1 MFFLYL
7 LNSSDSYTYEIEIQ
21 MAFYSDDS
29 DDFYGDDY
37 EGDSYDGEEDY
48 PMKEMPE
55 HNEAIKHDQTNQPKE
70 DSVFC
75 ECRTCC
81 DDRSG
86 KYRNVTHGG
95 SGNHQFYLRQVEE
108 QQLEEYT
115 KRNGHLAKTDPLR
128 HACGNGAVTQRR
140 KKILDHRG
148 FCVHI
153 PNTKEPTPYIEIEK
167 MENKPK
173 TVWERGNEVRI
184 RLKEEK
190 KEKELCLKYTGLI
203 NDYHFYYEMMDTPSA
218 AFSRHHSF
226 VMASMSSTCSL
237 LEKGLWETK
246 KTGFRIGTTS
256 GNVDMG
262 LLVRKQSLKPWL
274 LDIGYGFYF
283 KNNSSIPISA
293 TTMWLSNYYMNQVFT
308 VAKTHVHDELEITR
322 FTPLSHMQRNMVTAQ
337 SGIVGL
343 LISRLFMPTSLPYE
357 QYEHTY
363 RDRFKQSRVIARRV
377 HSKKESEIFADNR
390 YGKSDKSDKSD
401 SFRSFELISKDD
413 AFSELRILYA
423 SEMDDLMKMIK
434 KYKRGLVNADTIR
447 DDPKFYRMIK
457 LWMSCL
463 KEAMSVTPGENIKHT
478 IDVLSV
484 VAEFPLLY
492 SSDMLSILSA
502 RVARLVKVTYSTAL
516 RLSYNKPNINSYY
529 VIGCRVGLLAFAAI
543 EPRMIDEYLA
553 PKLAI
558 CGFDGNNCSDAL
570 DNHVPSRCPIFG
582 KLRKKYEVHMPRTG
596 DCVWEICRKRNGGSE
611 IRSI

>member
-1 MFFLYL
+1 
-7 LNSSDSYTYEIEIQ
+7 
-21 MAFYSDDS
+21 MALYSDDS
-29 DDFYGDDY
+29 GDDFYGDDY
-37 EGDSYDGEEDY
+37 EGEYYSEDDDDWMEEV
-48 PMKEMPE
+48 KEL
-55 HNEAIKHDQTNQPKE
+55 DQNLSKAD

-75 ECRTCC
+75 ECRACC
-81 DDRSG
+81 DIRAG
-86 KYRNVTHGG
+86 KYTKVNST
-95 SGNHQFYLRQVEE
+95 SNSNNKLYWKQIEKE
-108 QQLEEYT
+108 QMEKYT
-115 KRNGHLAKTDPLR
+115 SRNGHLAKNDPLR

-140 KKILDHRG
+140 TKILDYRG
-148 FCVHI
+148 FCVHV
-153 PNTKEPTPYIEIEK
+153 PNTKDPIPYIEIEK
-167 MENKPK
+167 LENKPK
-173 TVWERGNEVRI
+173 TAWERENELRI
-184 RLKEEK
+184 RLNDEK

-218 AFSRHHSF
+218 AFSRHHAF
-226 VMASMSSTCSL
+226 TMASMSSTCSL
-237 LEKGLWETK
+237 MEKGLWETN

-262 LLVRKQSLKPWL
+262 LLVRKQSFKPWL
-274 LDIGYGFYF
+274 LDISYGFYF
-283 KNNSSIPISA
+283 KNNSVIPINA

-308 VAKTHVHDELEITR
+308 VAKTHVHDALEITR
-322 FTPLSHMQRNMVTAQ
+322 FTPLSHMQKNMVTAQ

-357 QYEHTY
+357 QYEYTY

-401 SFRSFELISKDD
+401 TFQSFELLSKDE

-423 SEMDDLMKMIK
+423 SEIDDLMKMIK
-434 KYKRGLVNADTIR
+434 KYKRGLVNVDTIR
-447 DDPKFYRMIK
+447 NDPKFCRIIK
-457 LWMSCL
+457 LWMCCL
-463 KEAMSVTPGENIKHT
+463 KEAMSVNPGENIKHA

-502 RVARLVKVTYSTAL
+502 RVAKLVKVTYSTAL
-516 RLSYNKPNINSYY
+516 RLSYNKPSINLYY
-529 VIGCRVGLLAFAAI
+529 TIGCRVGLLAFAAI
-543 EPRMIDEYLA
+543 EPRMVDEYLA

-611 IRSI
+611 IRSLSCDI